1 MMAAANPFAEDA
13 HDSPLL
19 REVFCVLLEV
29 RAHAEAHGA
38 QLDRMGAQTGSTR
51 ASTVND

>member
-19 REVFCVLLEV
+19 REVFCVLLELH
-29 RAHAEAHGA
+29 AHGEPQGA
-38 QLDRMGAQTGSTR
+38 QLDRVLTQLERLDARVATL
-51 ASTVND
+51 